1 MDIKGRTGVSIPNYD
16 TKLIHNHSHNL
27 TITTMKFSS
36 ILALVAPLSS
46 FASPLIPRQSEQPV
60 GYASLNGGTT
70 GGAGGKSVTVSTYAD
85 LVAAVKGDT
94 AAIVYVKGK
103 ITGTDKIRVGSNKSV
118 LGLDSSSGLNGVGL
132 FVRQAKNVIIR
143 NLAISKVATGD
154 AADAVGV
161 AAGRL
166 PGGGEHRR

>member
-1 MDIKGRTGVSIPNYD
+1 
-16 TKLIHNHSHNL
+16 
-27 TITTMKFSS
+27 MKFSS

-94 AAIVYVKGK
+94 AAIVYIKGK

-132 FVRQAKNVIIR
+132 FVRQA
-143 NLAISKVATGD
+143 
-154 AADAVGV
+154 
-161 AAGRL
+161 
-166 PGGGEHRR
+166 